1 MFRKLKTLFH
11 KEALEDKIP
20 LVIIKLE
27 SALSRLDTICD
38 NLRKEDTELFERC
51 IDARVKGDTIHA
63 MMYANECAEIRKI
76 VRLVIS
82 SRYAL
87 EQTVLRLHTVKK
99 LGNIMLTVSPVIDVL
114 KETKG
119 RLSGIVPNVAQ
130 SLNDA
135 NRILVTSLSNMGTS
149 TVENVRPLVYNEDAQ
164 KVLREAELAAEETIR
179 KKFPKIPESNVEVF
193 KEVEPLTT

>member
-20 LVIIKLE
+20 LVILKLE
-27 SALSRLDTICD
+27 SALNRLDTICD

-51 IDARVKGDTIHA
+51 IDARVKGDKIHA

-119 RLSGIVPNVAQ
+119 RLIGIVPNVAQ

>member
-1 MFRKLKTLFH
+1 
-11 KEALEDKIP
+11 
-20 LVIIKLE
+20 
-27 SALSRLDTICD
+27 
-38 NLRKEDTELFERC
+38 LRKEDTELFERC
-51 IDARVKGDTIHA
+51 IDARVKGDSIHA

-119 RLSGIVPNVAQ
+119 RLIGIVPNVAQ

-164 KVLREAELAAEETIR
+164 KVLREAEIAAEETIR
-179 KKFPKIPESNVEVF
+179 KKFPKIPESNVGMY
-193 KEVEPLTT
+193 KEVESLAT

>member
-1 MFRKLKTLFH
+1 MFRKLKTLFQ

-20 LVIIKLE
+20 LVILKLE
-27 SALSRLDTICD
+27 SALNRLDTICD
-38 NLRKEDTELFERC
+38 NLRKEDNELFERC

-119 RLSGIVPNVAQ
+119 RLIGIVPNVAQ

-149 TVENVRPLVYNEDAQ
+149 TVENVRPLVYNKDAQ